1 MTALDFWPAVVGAV
15 IIAAV
20 GFLRRDRL
28 QVIAMTTGGYLM
40 VMLALLWSWSLGRE
54 ATTAIFLAAVGA
66 TLTTMGTER
75 SRHAKRQQADPSD
88 ERLSRT

>member
-20 GFLRRDRL
+20 GFLRRDRP
-28 QVIAMTTGGYLM
+28 QVITMTTGGYLM
-40 VMLALLWSWSLGRE
+40 VMLALLWSWSLGRDVV
-54 ATTAIFLAAVGA
+54 AAIFLAAIGA

-75 SRHAKRQQADPSD
+75 SRQAKGQQAAPPE
-88 ERLSRT
+88 ER